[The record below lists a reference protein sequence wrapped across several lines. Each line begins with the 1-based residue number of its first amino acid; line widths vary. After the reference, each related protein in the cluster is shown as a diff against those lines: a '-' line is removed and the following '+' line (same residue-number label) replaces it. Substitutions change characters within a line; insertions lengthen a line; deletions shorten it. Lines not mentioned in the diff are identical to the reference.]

1 MGLTEGIQK
10 AFLATIIP
18 PDFKATAFGV
28 YNTAVGLAMFPAS
41 LIGGWLWDHVSPSAT
56 FYYGAITAGFS
67 AMLFI
72 VFIAV
77 TKRDALKSKS
87 SQA

>member
-18 PDFKATAFGV
+18 QDFKAIAFGV
-28 YNTAVGLAMFPAS
+28 YNTVVGLAMFPAS

-56 FYYGAITAGFS
+56 FYFGAITASLS
-67 AMLFI
+67 AILFI
-72 VFIAV
+72 AFIIV
-77 TKRDALKSKS
+77 IRKDANKDIRGE
-87 SQA
+87 

>member
-18 PDFKATAFGV
+18 PDFKATAFGI
-28 YNTAVGLAMFPAS
+28 YATCTGLAMFPAS

-56 FYYGAITAGFS
+56 FYFGAGTAVLS
-67 AMLFI
+67 AVLFVVLI
-72 VFIAV
+72 VSM
-77 TKRDALKSKS
+77 RDRTGDSFV
-87 SQA
+87 